1 MGKKGL
7 EEDLS
12 EAQQNLAEAKEIV
25 KKAEREGNTKSVAAA
40 KKKLLKAENALERD
54 AKLGDSKSK
63 KRESAYDMTKS
74 QKKEKSKEVR
84 TTKKLFRDAKETFEI
99 RRKAERKQLAK
110 VFVGDSKKSV
120 QIIGK
125 IVKIGKESEM
135 KLAQQKMKI
144 AMKSVQISYK
154 KNSKGFGDKR
164 SMAVAIAQL
173 KTVSKIL
180 SSTKDAKEEYK
191 EDIN

>member
-1 MGKKGL
+1 MVKERKGLEGLMKKGL

-12 EAQQNLAEAKEIV
+12 EAQQNLKEAKEIV
-25 KKAEREGNTKSVAAA
+25 KKAEREGNAKAVAAA

-84 TTKKLFRDAKETFEI
+84 TTKKLYRDAKETMET
-99 RRKAERKQLAK
+99 RKKVERKQLAAI
-110 VFVGDSKKSV
+110 FVEDSKKSV

-125 IVKIGKESEM
+125 
-135 KLAQQKMKI
+135 L
-144 AMKSVQISYK
+144 K
-154 KNSKGFGDKR
+154 KVG
-164 SMAVAIAQL
+164 Q
-173 KTVSKIL
+173 
-180 SSTKDAKEEYK
+180 
-191 EDIN
+191 